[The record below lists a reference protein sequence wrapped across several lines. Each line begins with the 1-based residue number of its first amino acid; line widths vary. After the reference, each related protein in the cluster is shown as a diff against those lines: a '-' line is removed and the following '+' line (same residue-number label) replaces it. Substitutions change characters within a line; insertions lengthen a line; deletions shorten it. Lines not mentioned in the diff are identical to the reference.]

1 MGNCCQHKIRCATN
15 CRNHPRLVASPATD
29 HDSQHEITQLS
40 HQVAELRQRT
50 HKDIPEGLTP
60 TKPGQ
65 SSSSSAPA
73 PIQRA
78 LVNNSKA
85 PPSPAFE
92 PASLP
97 TLPTTTNSWLVDN
110 MPSTLAVRAFGKWL
124 KELPISDAQR
134 TVLTTN
140 IAKTEAWWEKQPA
153 EALETV
159 QRVAV
164 MMGIPVSLMSKNY
177 DVANLLRAM
186 TAAIS
191 MTN

>member
-1 MGNCCQHKIRCATN
+1 
-15 CRNHPRLVASPATD
+15 
-29 HDSQHEITQLS
+29 
-40 HQVAELRQRT
+40 
-50 HKDIPEGLTP
+50 
-60 TKPGQ
+60 
-65 SSSSSAPA
+65 
-73 PIQRA
+73 
-78 LVNNSKA
+78 
-85 PPSPAFE
+85 
-92 PASLP
+92 
-97 TLPTTTNSWLVDN
+97 

>member
-1 MGNCCQHKIRCATN
+1 
-15 CRNHPRLVASPATD
+15 
-29 HDSQHEITQLS
+29 
-40 HQVAELRQRT
+40 
-50 HKDIPEGLTP
+50 
-60 TKPGQ
+60 
-65 SSSSSAPA
+65 
-73 PIQRA
+73 
-78 LVNNSKA
+78 VNNSKA

-110 MPSTLAVRAFGKWL
+110 MPSTLAVRSFGKWL
-124 KELPISDAQR
+124 KFLPISEAQR
-134 TVLTTN
+134 AMLTTS
-140 IAKTEAWWEKQPA
+140 IAKTEAWWGRQPA

-164 MMGIPVSLMSKNY
+164 MMGIPVSLMSQNY
-177 DVANLLRAM
+177 DVTNFLRAM